1 MTQHVT
7 VCSYNYTSVYMH
19 LNGNVLIS
27 MQKAQTE
34 FYAMLDQAKQKLA
47 RAYKKFPFMIER
59 TRPFFDLR
67 EKSLEAKEIMYSV
80 SGTISSPHPP
90 YHTPIFS

>member
-1 MTQHVT
+1 M
-7 VCSYNYTSVYMH
+7 CNS
-19 LNGNVLIS
+19 L
-27 MQKAQTE
+27 QKAQTE